1 MQLVLLLDVPC
12 LGDHVGTLAVAVGL
26 AGGEKSLVSARV
38 AVVSAGGQ
46 G

>member
-1 MQLVLLLDVPC
+1 MQLVLALDVPC

-26 AGGEKSLVSARV
+26 TGGEKSPVSAIV
-38 AVVSAGGQ
+38 AVVSEGGT